1 MPALILWK
9 DQEMQRLRKDMDRL
23 IDRLWDDFGRWDRP
37 KEALGGGPTLYLS
50 ETEDTLVLQGELT
63 GIDPGDLDVSIAQDV
78 ITVKGRVLEHGV
90 SEGAGFTTVE
100 SKSRFFSRSLRLP
113 CKVLI
118 DEAQATFKDNLLR
131 IVLPKYKEEFTRKVR
146 IRIQ

>member
-37 KEALGGGPTLYLS
+37 KEALGGGLTLYLS
-50 ETEDTLVLQGELT
+50 ETEDTLVLQAELT

-90 SEGAGFTTVE
+90 SKGAGFATVE
-100 SKSRFFSRSLRLP
+100 SKSQFFSRSLRLP